1 MTSKVMVV
9 TGAGRGIGAAI
20 AGLAGKRGYA
30 VCVNYARSRDAAE
43 TLAASINASGGKAVA
58 IQADVSVDAEAKRLF
73 AEVDRTLGRVDVL
86 VNNAGIIGRQCR
98 VDEMDPKL
106 LADVFAA
113 NVYSV
118 FYCTREALRRMS
130 TKHGG
135 KGGAI
140 VNISSV
146 AARHGGLAM
155 ESHYAASKG
164 AIDSFTVGLA
174 KEIGTEGVRV
184 NAVRPGFIV
193 TAIHEVHGGEAT
205 ARAVGPTV
213 PIGRVGQPAEVAE
226 TVLWLASDAASY
238 MHGAIV
244 DVSGGR

>member
-1 MTSKVMVV
+1 MTAKVMVV

-43 TLAASINASGGKAVA
+43 TLAAGINAGGGKALA
-58 IQADVSVDAEAKRLF
+58 IQADVSVEAEAKSLF
-73 AEVDRTLGRVDVL
+73 AEVDRALGRVDVL

-106 LADVFAA
+106 LAEVFAA
-113 NVYSV
+113 NTYSA
-118 FYCTREALRRMS
+118 FYCTREALKRMS

-174 KEIGTEGVRV
+174 KEIGTEECG
-184 NAVRPGFIV
+184 
-193 TAIHEVHGGEAT
+193 
-205 ARAVGPTV
+205 
-213 PIGRVGQPAEVAE
+213 
-226 TVLWLASDAASY
+226 
-238 MHGAIV
+238 
-244 DVSGGR
+244 